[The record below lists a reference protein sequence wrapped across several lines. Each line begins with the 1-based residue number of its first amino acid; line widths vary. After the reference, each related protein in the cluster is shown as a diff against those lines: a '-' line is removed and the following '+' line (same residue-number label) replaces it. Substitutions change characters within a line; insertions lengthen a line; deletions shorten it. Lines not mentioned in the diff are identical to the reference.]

1 MSPSTAAA
9 SASDPSAFVSGVDP
23 PPEAQGQQKYNVFWG
38 DGTASILQP
47 SEESGVGITGVE
59 TDRGATSFLL
69 ESEDDVRKLGPHRV
83 MIADSNGIRYTIPD
97 VRKLDSHSQRIV
109 QRLV

>member
-1 MSPSTAAA
+1 
-9 SASDPSAFVSGVDP
+9 VSGVDP

-59 TDRGATSFLL
+59 NNPVSLENDGTSPPQVMANSDAEQAPVAQQPTALASLVMVTPGGNAHAPVSFAAS
-69 ESEDDVRKLGPHRV
+69 SE
-83 MIADSNGIRYTIPD
+83 
-97 VRKLDSHSQRIV
+97 
-109 QRLV
+109 